1 MALAGA
7 CGPLAVPPDAPPEPP
22 VAERRPYAYTMHGH
36 TVQDPYRWLKDESY
50 PTVDDADVLAYLRA
64 ENAYFEARMAPRRGL
79 VDRLFE
85 EIKGRQAPD
94 DASVP
99 AKDGSFYYQWR
110 FEAAKGGGQYRIWS
124 RWPADGP
131 EADQGPTAA
140 AQVILDEP
148 ALAAGHEYFRLGAFS
163 VSNDG
168 RLLAYSTDTDGG
180 ERFTLRVKDL
190 GTGELLADVIQDTQ
204 GDPVWTADDSAFFY
218 VQLDENWRP
227 YRVRLHELGMEP
239 GSDRVIYEEQDPGF
253 FVGVSRT
260 SSKEHVVIATSDHTT
275 SEAHLVPAAEP
286 HRPPAVV
293 SPRRKDHEYAVDHQG
308 DRFVIQTNDT
318 HKNSRLVAAAGD
330 DPSPANW
337 QELVPPSDR
346 RYLQGFQ
353 AFADFV
359 AVEERTDGVDQVRIL
374 YRDGAST
381 AIEFPEAARTVGLGD
396 NAEFAARELRLRYT
410 SMVTPRTVFDYALD
424 EARLSTRK
432 VQRIPSGYDASEYAT
447 ERLDAPAR
455 DGAMVPVS
463 IVYRKG
469 FAKDGTRPLY
479 LYGYGAYGSA
489 TMPSFS
495 TARLSLLDRGF
506 AYAIAHVRGGDELG
520 YHWYEAGKL
529 ERRANTFNDFVD
541 VARFLV
547 AEGYASAGRIAIA
560 GGSAGGELMG
570 AAVNQA
576 PELWGAVAAHVPFV
590 DVLNTM
596 LDTSL
601 PLTPIEWPE
610 WGNPIED
617 KAAFELIRSYSP
629 YDQLKAGD
637 YPPML
642 VTAGLNDPR
651 VTYWEPA
658 KYVAKL
664 RALKTD
670 DNPLLLKTNMGA
682 GHGGKS
688 GRFDSLY
695 ETAEEY
701 AFMLWALDL
710 EGGSLAR
717 EEGAP

>member
-1 MALAGA
+1 MVLASA
-7 CGPLAVPPDAPPEPP
+7 CGPIAVPSDAPPDPP
-22 VAERRPYAYTMHGH
+22 VAEPRPYSYTMHGY
-36 TVQDPYRWLKDESY
+36 TVQDPYRWLKDDSY

-64 ENAYFEARMAPRRGL
+64 ENAYFEARMAPRRDL
-79 VDRLFE
+79 VARLFE

-99 AKDGSFYYQWR
+99 VKDGAFYYQWR

-131 EADQGPTAA
+131 SADEGPTVA
-140 AQVILDEP
+140 AQAILDEP

-163 VSNDG
+163 VSNNG

-190 GTGELLADVIQDTQ
+190 ETGELLADAIEDTQ

-218 VQLDENWRP
+218 TQLDDNWRP
-227 YRVRLHELGMEP
+227 FQVRLRELGRSAEA
-239 GSDRVIYEEQDPGF
+239 GDDRVIYEEQDPGF

-260 SSKEHVVIATSDHTT
+260 SSREYVVIATSDHTT
-275 SEAHLVPAAEP
+275 SEVRLVPTAEP
-286 HRPPAVV
+286 RRPPIVV
-293 SPRRKDHEYAVDHQG
+293 SPRRKDHEYIVGHQG
-308 DRFVIQTNDT
+308 DRFIIQTNDS
-318 HKNSRLVAAAGD
+318 HKNSRLVAALGD

-337 QELVPPSDR
+337 QELVPPSDQ

-359 AVEERTDGVDQVRIL
+359 AVAERADGVDQVRIL
-374 YRDGAST
+374 YRDGSSS
-381 AIEFPEAARTVGLGD
+381 AIEFPETARTVGLGE
-396 NAEFAARELRLRYT
+396 NAEFATHKLRLRYT

-424 EARLSTRK
+424 EARLRVRK
-432 VQRIPSGYDASEYAT
+432 VQRIPSGYDASQYVT

-455 DGAMVPVS
+455 DGARVPVS

-469 FAKDGTRPLY
+469 FAKDGARPLY

-489 TMPSFS
+489 MMPSFS
-495 TARLSLLDRGF
+495 ASRLSLLDRGF

-529 ERRANTFNDFVD
+529 ERRTNTFNDFVD

-547 AEGYASAGRIAIA
+547 DEGYTAAGRIAIA

-570 AAVNQA
+570 AVVNQA

-629 YDQLKAGD
+629 YDQLEAGN

-664 RALKTD
+664 RTLKTD
-670 DNPLLLKTNMGA
+670 DSPLLLKTNMGA

-688 GRFDSLY
+688 GRYDSLY

-701 AFMLWALDL
+701 AFMLWALGL
-710 EGGSLAR
+710 EDGAR
-717 EEGAP
+717 DAPGR